1 MIYDSVIFTGES
13 SLSGCSSDFFHTDNF
28 LELNREAVGSAGLFY
43 YDRANS
49 TGDKRLQ
56 LSLNSQT
63 LLQEVPITGQAANE
77 ISYQINTGD
86 YFVKG
91 TEADI
96 IDINRVFF
104 HNTVPAKSTSNI
116 LYNIISGSAMIA
128 ARGDFGQTLVA
139 SINSAIGSDYIFEDM
154 DYFLNG
160 QKVYSGDGVGVEAAT
175 VKTPLFNN
183 SATANGIVTADNKSN
198 FVYTAYKKRFRSNSI
213 TGSSP
218 DLTGSGFIE
227 GRTNFYINGMVE
239 LPSSYLELYTGVNI
253 IQEGK
258 PCLISGGIAGPNF
271 EVTSKVENLIL

>member
-116 LYNIISGSAMIA
+116 LYKVKK
-128 ARGDFGQTLVA
+128 FTLVMVL
-139 SINSAIGSDYIFEDM
+139 G
-154 DYFLNG
+154 L
-160 QKVYSGDGVGVEAAT
+160 KP
-175 VKTPLFNN
+175 PLL
-183 SATANGIVTADNKSN
+183 K
-198 FVYTAYKKRFRSNSI
+198 
-213 TGSSP
+213 
-218 DLTGSGFIE
+218 L
-227 GRTNFYINGMVE
+227 
-239 LPSSYLELYTGVNI
+239 
-253 IQEGK
+253 
-258 PCLISGGIAGPNF
+258 PCLI
-271 EVTSKVENLIL
+271 ILLRLMVLSQQITNQILFTQLTKNDLDLTQ